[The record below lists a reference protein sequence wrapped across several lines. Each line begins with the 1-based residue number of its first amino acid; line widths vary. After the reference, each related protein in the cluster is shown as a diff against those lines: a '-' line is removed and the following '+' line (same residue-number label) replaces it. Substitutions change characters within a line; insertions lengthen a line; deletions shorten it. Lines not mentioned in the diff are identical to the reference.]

1 MSSIVKIASL
11 FCSSVIVIVIFLFS
25 SSNSQEAVESFT
37 PKPTV
42 SLAGKNLI
50 SVQSNSLLEKKLEL
64 TRVNVERMSSPLLT
78 VTGAVMARLRAGSGS
93 VEDRWQFSS
102 VEISSIYADWQRT
115 GTEMEFATKQ
125 LAKTRELTAA
135 QLVSQ
140 NRVVDRLRK
149 LVATGTEAIRDL
161 TAAEANLLEVQLE
174 GQKAVYGAENQLI
187 QSTHSHADLERRL
200 VQAGIDPDLLLQV
213 PVGTS
218 LIMADVPEVRINLVV
233 AKQACEAR
241 FYSLPNHV
249 FKGIV
254 RSLAP
259 SLSTESRTLR
269 VFFELDDEVG
279 QLKPGMY
286 AEIGLGTNP
295 RNAVLAPADGV
306 LHITDTDYI
315 LEEADHDI
323 WRITPVQVGEQIDD
337 RVEILS
343 GLKGGEKVIG
353 KGAIL
358 LKPLLVKSLLESQ
371 KEKDNNFSRGNGL

>member
-1 MSSIVKIASL
+1 MSLIVKIASI
-11 FCSSVIVIVIFLFS
+11 FCSGVIVIVIFLFA
-25 SSNSQEAVESFT
+25 SSNSEEAVESFT

-115 GTEMEFATKQ
+115 GTDMEFATKQ

-241 FYSLPNHV
+241 FYSLPNLV
-249 FKGIV
+249 FKGVV

-306 LHITDTDYI
+306 LHITDADYI
-315 LEEADHDI
+315 LQEADHDI

-371 KEKDNNFSRGNGL
+371 KEKENDFSRGNGL

>member
-1 MSSIVKIASL
+1 MSLIFKIASV
-11 FCSSVIVIVIFLFS
+11 FSSGVILIIIFLFV
-25 SSNSQEAVESFT
+25 SSNSEEAVESFIPT
-37 PKPTV
+37 PTV

-64 TRVNVERMSSPLLT
+64 TRVKVERMSSPLLT
-78 VTGAVMARLRAGSGS
+78 VTGAVMARLRAGLGS

-102 VEISSIYADWQRT
+102 VELSSIYADWQRT
-115 GTEMEFATKQ
+115 GTEMDFATKQ

-149 LVATGTEAIRDL
+149 LVATGTEATRDL

-174 GQKAVYGAENQLI
+174 GQKAVYEAENQLI

-200 VQAGIDPDLLLQV
+200 IQAGIDPDLLLQV

-218 LIMADVPEVRINLVV
+218 LVMADVPEVRINLVA

-269 VFFELDDEVG
+269 VFFELDDQVG

-295 RNAVLAPADGV
+295 RNAVLAPADGI
-306 LHITDTDYI
+306 LHITDADYI
-315 LEEADHDI
+315 L
-323 WRITPVQVGEQIDD
+323 
-337 RVEILS
+337 
-343 GLKGGEKVIG
+343 
-353 KGAIL
+353 
-358 LKPLLVKSLLESQ
+358 
-371 KEKDNNFSRGNGL
+371 

>member
-1 MSSIVKIASL
+1 MSLIFKIASL
-11 FCSSVIVIVIFLFS
+11 FSSGVILIIIFLFV
-25 SSNSQEAVESFT
+25 SSNSEEAVESFIPT
-37 PKPTV
+37 PTV

-64 TRVNVERMSSPLLT
+64 TRVKVERMSSPLLT
-78 VTGAVMARLRAGSGS
+78 VTGAVMARLRAGLGS

-102 VEISSIYADWQRT
+102 VELSSIYADWQRT
-115 GTEMEFATKQ
+115 GTEMDFATKQ

-149 LVATGTEAIRDL
+149 LVATGTEATRDL

-174 GQKAVYGAENQLI
+174 GQKAVYEAENQLI

-200 VQAGIDPDLLLQV
+200 IQAGIDPDLLLQV

-218 LIMADVPEVRINLVV
+218 LVMADVPEVRINLVA

-269 VFFELDDEVG
+269 VFFELDDQVG

-295 RNAVLAPADGV
+295 RNAVLAPADGI
-306 LHITDTDYI
+306 LHITDADYI
-315 LEEADHDI
+315 LQEEDRDI

-343 GLKGGEKVIG
+343 GLTGGEKVIG

-358 LKPLLVKSLLESQ
+358 LKPLLIKSLLESQ
-371 KEKDNNFSRGNGL
+371 KENDTARGNGP

>member
-1 MSSIVKIASL
+1 MSL
-11 FCSSVIVIVIFLFS
+11 FFKITGFLSVAVIAIVVFLLSSHAD
-25 SSNSQEAVESFT
+25 EAVET
-37 PKPTV
+37 IAPKPTV
-42 SLAGKNLI
+42 SLAGKRLI
-50 SVQSNSLLEKKLEL
+50 SVDANSLLEKKLDL
-64 TRVNVERMSSPLLT
+64 TTVRIARLSSPLLS
-78 VTGAVMARLRAGSGS
+78 VTGAVMARLRAGAGS

-102 VEISSIYADWQRT
+102 VELSSIYADWQRT

-140 NRVVDRLRK
+140 NRVVERLRK
-149 LVATGTEAIRDL
+149 LVETGTEAIRDL
-161 TAAEANLLEVQLE
+161 TAAQANLLEIQLE
-174 GQKAVYGAENQLI
+174 GQKAVYEAESQLI
-187 QSTHSHADLERRL
+187 QATHSHADLERRL

-218 LIMADVPEVRINLVV
+218 LVMADVPEVRLNLV
-233 AKQACEAR
+233 ATKQACEAR

-269 VFFELDDEVG
+269 VFFELDDQLG

-286 AEIGLGTNP
+286 AEVGLGTNP
-295 RNAVLAPADGV
+295 RDAILAPAEGI
-306 LHITDTDYI
+306 LHIGDNDYI
-315 LEEADHDI
+315 LQAAGNDT
-323 WRITPVQVGEQIDD
+323 WYITTVQVGEQIDD
-337 RVEILS
+337 HVEILS

-358 LKPLLVKSLLESQ
+358 LKPLLVQSLIESQ
-371 KEKDNNFSRGNGL
+371 KDAEFSRGNGL